1 MKRIKEAIEKEDED
15 IMEFITEEM
24 KALAQRL
31 EERGMEKGVKK
42 GREEGMERG
51 RAEGREKGRAEGMER
66 GMEKGR
72 VEGLFQSALNFLKM
86 GLSVEDVARGTGLP
100 KEKIMELKASF

>member
-1 MKRIKEAIEKEDED
+1 MRRIKEAIEREDEE

-31 EERGMEKGVKK
+31 E
-42 GREEGMERG
+42 
-51 RAEGREKGRAEGMER
+51 ER

>member
-1 MKRIKEAIEKEDED
+1 MKRIKEAIEREDED

-24 KALAQRL
+24 KALAQKL

-42 GREEGMERG
+42 GR
-51 RAEGREKGRAEGMER
+51 AEGMEE
-66 GMEKGR
+66 GKK
-72 VEGLFQSALNFLKM
+72 EGLFQSALNFLKM

-100 KEKIMELKASF
+100 REKIMELKASF

>member
-1 MKRIKEAIEKEDED
+1 MKRIKEAIEREDED

-31 EERGMEKGVKK
+31 EERGMEKG
-42 GREEGMERG
+42 REE
-51 RAEGREKGRAEGMER
+51 

>member
-1 MKRIKEAIEKEDED
+1 MKNEVFRENMKRIKEAIEREDED
-15 IMEFITEEM
+15 IMEFITKEM
-24 KALAQRL
+24 KALAQKL
-31 EERGMEKGVKK
+31 EERGMEKG
-42 GREEGMERG
+42 
-51 RAEGREKGRAEGMER
+51 RAEGMEK

-100 KEKIMELKASF
+100 REKIMELKASF